1 MNSES
6 RSCLSPTLFV
16 RSLAVVTLT
25 VALTAGV
32 TAQVPVAESSSDPG
46 ITITTQSPQARAYFI
61 QGLAECQTL
70 HLRAGFQLWR
80 KAAEADPNF
89 ALAHILL
96 SNFSRDPAER
106 VAERQKALAAR
117 PYAGKEEQLIID
129 WLSNS
134 SQGKWV
140 PAIQAMNEALE
151 KYSNHK
157 IVVWLGG
164 MWLDE
169 QRQWSRAIVL
179 YEQALQLDP
188 NFPDAWNSLAYC
200 YARTGD
206 FDKASQAMQRYAELL
221 PGEPNPHDSYGEI
234 LMMAGRYQQALAEYH
249 TALQLDPGFVESQRG
264 AADTLAVMGREK
276 EARQQYASAIAK
288 VNDKAEAERWSLLS
302 AATWVREDNLSAAGA
317 AFHTVAGSAHK
328 NGDALVEAEAWRSM
342 ALFAANSTE
351 ANHDLLRAEDALLQK
366 QKIPE
371 SLRRQELASILRVQ
385 VERAVEEK
393 NMTEAVRAL
402 RRLEKLSAGSIDGSV
417 RLYYEA
423 AAGAV
428 AVARGRYPDAL
439 SDLDEN
445 DRDLFSLV
453 HLEQVYE
460 KTGSRKDAHRIAEK
474 LASFNEPTIEQA
486 VLAPQFR
493 NIRRSKQAGGARSA
507 AAVQ

>member
-1 MNSES
+1 MNLQPRFSPS
-6 RSCLSPTLFV
+6 GSVFWRPLAAAMLMIALSAGIP
-16 RSLAVVTLT
+16 AQ
-25 VALTAGV
+25 ALIAD
-32 TAQVPVAESSSDPG
+32 SSDPG
-46 ITITTQSPQARAYFI
+46 ITITTKSPQARAFFV

-80 KAAEADPNF
+80 KAADADPNF

-106 VAERQKALAAR
+106 VIERQKALSAR
-117 PYAGKEEQLIID
+117 HYVSREEQLIID

-151 KYSNHK
+151 KYGSHK

-169 QRQWSRAIVL
+169 QRQWPRAIVL
-179 YEQALQLDP
+179 YKQALQLDP
-188 NFPDAWNSLAYC
+188 DFPDAWNSLGYC

-206 FDKASQAMQRYAELL
+206 FDKASQAMERYAELL
-221 PGEPNPHDSYGEI
+221 PGQPNPHDSYGEI

-249 TALQLDPGFVESQRG
+249 TALQLDPEFVESQRG
-264 AADTLAVMGREK
+264 IADTLAVMGREK
-276 EARQQYASAIAK
+276 EARQEYATAITK
-288 VNDKAEAERWSLLS
+288 VNDKAEGERWSLLS
-302 AATWVREDNLSAAGA
+302 AATWVREGDLHAADA
-317 AFHTVAGSAHK
+317 AFRAVAASAQK
-328 NGDALVEAEAWRSM
+328 DGDALVEAEAWRSIG
-342 ALFAANSTE
+342 LFAATSSE
-351 ANHDLLRAEDALLQK
+351 ASHDLTGAEHALREK

-371 SLRRQELASILRVQ
+371 SLRRQELASILRVR
-385 VERAVEEK
+385 VERAVQEN
-393 NMTEAVRAL
+393 NMKEASRTL
-402 RRLEKLSAGSIDGSV
+402 RRLETLSAGSVDGTV

-428 AVARGRYPDAL
+428 AVAQHRYPAAL
-439 SDLDEN
+439 SHLDEN

-453 HLEQVYE
+453 HLEQAYQ
-460 KTGSRKDAHRIAEK
+460 KTGSSEDAQRIAKK

-486 VLAPQFR
+486 VLGSRFH
-493 NIRRSKQAGGARSA
+493 NIRGNAQVRGATGA
-507 AAVQ
+507 TAVR

>member
-1 MNSES
+1 MNSQGRFSPS
-6 RSCLSPTLFV
+6 RTVFL
-16 RSLAVVTLT
+16 RSLAAATFLIALGAGA
-25 VALTAGV
+25 VA
-32 TAQVPVAESSSDPG
+32 QPPIAESSNPG
-46 ITITTQSPQARAYFI
+46 ITITTKSPQARAYFV

-106 VAERQKALAAR
+106 VTERQKALAAR
-117 PYAGKEEQLIID
+117 PYVSREEQLIID
-129 WLSNS
+129 WLSDS

-151 KYSNHK
+151 KYGNHK

-179 YEQALQLDP
+179 YKQALQLDP

-206 FDKASQAMQRYAELL
+206 FDKASQAMQRYADLL
-221 PGEPNPHDSYGEI
+221 PGQPNPHDSYGEI

-249 TALQLDPGFVESQRG
+249 TALKLDPGFVESQRG
-264 AADTLAVMGREK
+264 AADTLAVMGKER
-276 EARQQYASAIAK
+276 EARQEYAAAIAR

-302 AATWVREDNLSAAGA
+302 AATWVRQDDLSAAA
-317 AFHTVAGSAHK
+317 SAFHAVAASAHQ
-328 NGDALVEAEAWRSM
+328 NGDALVESEAWRSM
-342 ALFAANSTE
+342 ALFATSSSDAR
-351 ANHDLLRAEDALLQK
+351 HDLQRAEHALRQK
-366 QKIPE
+366 RRIPE
-371 SLRRQELASILRVQ
+371 SLRRQELASILRVR
-385 VERAVEEK
+385 VERAVQDK
-393 NMTEAVRAL
+393 RMTEAARTL
-402 RRLEKLSAGSIDGSV
+402 KRLEKLSAGSSDGSV

-428 AVARGRYPDAL
+428 AVAQGRYPEAL

-445 DRDLFSLV
+445 DRDLFSLI
-453 HLEQVYE
+453 HLEQAYE
-460 KTGSRKDAHRIAEK
+460 KTGSHEDADRIAEK
-474 LASFNEPTIEQA
+474 LAYFNEPTIEQA
-486 VLAPQFR
+486 VLSPQFR
-493 NIRRSKQAGGARSA
+493 NIRGNGRVEGAK
-507 AAVQ
+507 AVQAVK

>member
-1 MNSES
+1 MNLQPRFSPS
-6 RSCLSPTLFV
+6 GTVFLRPLAAAMLMIALSPG
-16 RSLAVVTLT
+16 
-25 VALTAGV
+25 VA
-32 TAQVPVAESSSDPG
+32 AQAPVAVSSDPG
-46 ITITTQSPQARAYFI
+46 ITITTKSPQARAFFV

-80 KAAEADPNF
+80 KAADADPNF

-106 VAERQKALAAR
+106 VMERKKALAAR
-117 PYAGKEEQLIID
+117 SYVSREEQLIID

-169 QRQWSRAIVL
+169 QRQWPRAIIL
-179 YEQALQLDP
+179 YQQALQLDR

-206 FDKASQAMQRYAELL
+206 FDKASQAMDRYAELL
-221 PGEPNPHDSYGEI
+221 PGQPNPHDSYGEI

-249 TALQLDPGFVESQRG
+249 TALKLDPAFVESQRG
-264 AADTLAVMGREK
+264 LADTLAVMGREK
-276 EARQQYASAIAK
+276 EARQEYASAITK
-288 VNDKAEAERWSLLS
+288 VNDKAEGERWSLLS
-302 AATWVREDNLSAAGA
+302 AATWVRQGDLRAADA
-317 AFHTVAGSAHK
+317 AFRAVAASARK
-328 NGDALVEAEAWRSM
+328 DGDALVEAEAWRSM
-342 ALFAANSTE
+342 ALFAVKSAE
-351 ANHDLLRAEDALLQK
+351 ASRDLTGAEHALREK

-371 SLRRQELASILRVQ
+371 SLRRQELASILRVRI
-385 VERAVEEK
+385 ERAVQEN
-393 NMTEAVRAL
+393 NMREASRTL
-402 RRLEKLSAGSIDGSV
+402 TRLEKLSAGSIDGSV

-428 AVARGRYPDAL
+428 AVAQGRYPAAL
-439 SDLDEN
+439 SHLDEN
-445 DRDLFSLV
+445 DRDLFSLL
-453 HLEQVYE
+453 HLEQAYE
-460 KTGSRKDAHRIAEK
+460 KTGSSEDARRIAKK

-486 VLAPQFR
+486 VLGPKFR
-493 NIRRSKQAGGARSA
+493 NIRGNAQARGATA
-507 AAVQ
+507 ETAVR

>member
-1 MNSES
+1 MNLQPRFSS
-6 RSCLSPTLFV
+6 WGRVFLRL
-16 RSLAVVTLT
+16 LAVAMLMI
-25 VALTAGV
+25 ALSAGV
-32 TAQVPVAESSSDPG
+32 AAEAPVAESGDPG
-46 ITITTQSPQARAYFI
+46 ITITTKSPQARAFFVH
-61 QGLAECQTL
+61 GLAECQTL

-80 KAAEADPNF
+80 KAADADPNF

-96 SNFSRDPAER
+96 SNFSHDPAER
-106 VAERQKALAAR
+106 VTERQKALAAR
-117 PYAGKEEQLIID
+117 PYASREEQLIID

-151 KYSNHK
+151 KYGNHK

-169 QRQWSRAIVL
+169 QRQWPRAIVL
-179 YEQALQLDP
+179 YKQALQLDP

-221 PGEPNPHDSYGEI
+221 PGQPNPHDSYGEI

-249 TALQLDPGFVESQRG
+249 TALKFDPGFVESQRG
-264 AADTLAVMGREK
+264 IADTLAVMGREK
-276 EARQQYASAIAK
+276 QARQEYAAAIAK
-288 VNDKAEAERWSLLS
+288 VNDKAEGERWSLLS
-302 AATWVREDNLSAAGA
+302 AATWVREGDLRAADA
-317 AFHTVAGSAHK
+317 AFRAVAASAHK
-328 NGDALVEAEAWRSM
+328 ERDALVEAEAWRSM
-342 ALFAANSTE
+342 ALFAANSAE
-351 ANHDLLRAEDALLQK
+351 ASQDLTGAEHALRQK

-371 SLRRQELASILRVQ
+371 SLRRQELASILRVR
-385 VERAVEEK
+385 VERAVQGN
-393 NMTEAVRAL
+393 NMKEATRTL
-402 RRLEKLSAGSIDGSV
+402 KRLEKLSAGSVDGSV

-428 AVARGRYPDAL
+428 AVAQGRYPEAL
-439 SDLDEN
+439 SHLDEN

-453 HLEQVYE
+453 HLEQAYE
-460 KTGSRKDAHRIAEK
+460 KTGSSQDAHRIAEK

-486 VLAPQFR
+486 VLSPQFR
-493 NIRRSKQAGGARSA
+493 NVRGNAQAGGARA
-507 AAVQ
+507 ATAVR

>member
-1 MNSES
+1 MNLQP
-6 RSCLSPTLFV
+6 RFSPSVSVFL
-16 RSLAVVTLT
+16 RPLAAAMLI
-25 VALTAGV
+25 VAFGASV
-32 TAQVPVAESSSDPG
+32 AAQPPVAKSSDPG
-46 ITITTQSPQARAYFI
+46 ITITTKSPQARAFFV

-80 KAAEADPNF
+80 KAADTDPNF

-106 VAERQKALAAR
+106 VTERQKALAAR
-117 PYAGKEEQLIID
+117 PYVSREEQLIID

-169 QRQWSRAIVL
+169 QRQWPRAIVL
-179 YEQALQLDP
+179 YKQALQLDP
-188 NFPDAWNSLAYC
+188 DFPDAWNSLGYC

-206 FDKASQAMQRYAELL
+206 FDKASQAMERYAELL
-221 PGEPNPHDSYGEI
+221 PGQPNPHDSYGEI

-249 TALQLDPGFVESQRG
+249 TALKLDPGFVESQRG
-264 AADTLAVMGREK
+264 IADTLALMGREK
-276 EARQQYASAIAK
+276 EARQEYATAITK
-288 VNDKAEAERWSLLS
+288 VNDKAEGERWSLLS
-302 AATWVREDNLSAAGA
+302 AATWVREGDSRAADA
-317 AFHTVAGSAHK
+317 AFQAVAASAHK
-328 NGDALVEAEAWRSM
+328 DGDALVEAEAWRSM
-342 ALFAANSTE
+342 ALFAASSAE
-351 ANHDLLRAEDALLQK
+351 ASHDLAGAEHALRGK

-371 SLRRQELASILRVQ
+371 SLRRQELASILRVR
-385 VERAVEEK
+385 VERAVREN
-393 NMTEAVRAL
+393 NMKEATRTL
-402 RRLEKLSAGSIDGSV
+402 RQLETLSSGSVDGSV

-428 AVARGRYPDAL
+428 AVAQHRYPAAL
-439 SDLDEN
+439 SHLDEN

-453 HLEQVYE
+453 YLEQAYE
-460 KTGSRKDAHRIAEK
+460 KTGSSEDAQRIAKK

-493 NIRRSKQAGGARSA
+493 SVRGNGQAGA
-507 AAVQ
+507 AKAATGVR